1 MGAFLLSIESKN
13 PESSRAIS
21 SDNTGNFPVAI
32 QGMKGSTVENIYRS
46 FASVS
51 SLPKEPILLPVGA
64 YVVSAHT
71 PGELEKQMASPYF
84 AGEKEAQITKDV
96 TTKTTVLCKMK
107 NSRIQLK
114 YNEKFLATFQSW
126 SITIDDGTGSVIPFD
141 HSNLNPDPIYY
152 YFGEEGVPSLTVS
165 IKAKTKSGNTISDSR
180 KLTKGV
186 ASESYPNDNPNFIG
200 GDGIDLNMDISE
212 ITVGNISIKIEANI
226 VFTENQEDVDI
237 NIGDKQPTLPDV
249 PVDPELGGGDN
260 GGEGNGEG
268 GETPQAGAPTL
279 KLPASFTYTKGDPIT
294 PEATDAVFKTPN
306 GLASAIVKIETTSA
320 MFKGILTELA
330 FDEKGALLK
339 GAELI
344 GNQGMQGLLNDMG
357 KKTPEVGATEYTF
370 PLGAFLNLL
379 GGMPGDH
386 TFFLT
391 IKDQKGGS
399 ASGDLTIKVLKAAK

>member
-1 MGAFLLSIESKN
+1 MGAFLLSVESKN
-13 PESSRAIS
+13 PESSRAVS

-71 PGELEKQMASPYF
+71 PGDLEKQMANPYF
-84 AGEKEAQITKDV
+84 AGEKEAQIMKDV

-114 YNEKFLATFQSW
+114 YNEKFLSTFQSW

-141 HSNLNPDPIYY
+141 QSNLNPDPIYY
-152 YFGEEGVPSLTVS
+152 YFGEQGVPSLTVS

-180 KLTKGV
+180 KLAKG
-186 ASESYPNDNPNFIG
+186 SLGQTYPDDNPNFVG

-212 ITVGNISIKIEANI
+212 ITVGNISIKIEAHI
-226 VFTENQEDVDI
+226 VFTEEQEDVDI
-237 NIGDKQPTLPDV
+237 TIGDKNPTLPDV

-260 GGEGNGEG
+260 GGD
-268 GETPQAGAPTL
+268 TPQAGAPTL

-294 PEATDAVFKTPN
+294 PEATDAIFKTPN
-306 GLASAIVKIETTSA
+306 GLASAIVKIETTST
-320 MFKGILTELA
+320 MFKGILTDLA
-330 FDEKGALLK
+330 FDEKGALLS
-339 GAELI
+339 GTELI
-344 GNQGMQGLLNDMG
+344 GNKGMQTLLDGMG

-370 PLGAFLNLL
+370 PLGAFLNML

-386 TFFLT
+386 TFSLT